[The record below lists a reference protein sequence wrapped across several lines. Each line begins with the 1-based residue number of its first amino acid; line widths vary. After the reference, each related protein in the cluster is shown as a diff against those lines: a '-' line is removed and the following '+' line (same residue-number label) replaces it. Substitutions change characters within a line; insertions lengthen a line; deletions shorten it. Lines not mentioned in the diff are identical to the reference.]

1 MLDLIILSLIFC
13 LLLVLLKKKVNV
25 GLSLIIASIS
35 LILFY
40 TFSFEK
46 IINSIH
52 KTISDPNTIKLFLS
66 LSLIRCLE
74 LVLRENNLLT
84 KIMNDLKELVRN
96 KKLIIIS
103 MPLVIGMLPSLG
115 GAYFSAPMVDE
126 TTKDTNMPQEEKA
139 FINYWFRHVWEP
151 ILPLYP
157 GILLASALSSIELR
171 TFILYNS
178 LVSIFMLIGGFSLS
192 MRRLDNPKTERQGQS
207 NLKSQLLALFQ
218 SFLPITAILIMVII
232 LNIELSYA
240 LALSVLILFLKY
252 NYNKEKIYGAI
263 KYGFSKEV
271 FVLIL
276 GIMFF
281 KVILE
286 DSGAVSSLSQYFNQ
300 QGLPLFPIL
309 IIIPF
314 IIGLLT
320 GITVAYVGSAFPL
333 LISLAGGI
341 SLNQMLLAFIAGY
354 AGVMLSPVYLCLIL
368 TREYF
373 KADISRFYRKYLYQ

>member
-1 MLDLIILSLIFC
+1 
-13 LLLVLLKKKVNV
+13 
-25 GLSLIIASIS
+25 
-35 LILFY
+35 
-40 TFSFEK
+40 
-46 IINSIH
+46 
-52 KTISDPNTIKLFLS
+52 
-66 LSLIRCLE
+66 
-74 LVLRENNLLT
+74 
-84 KIMNDLKELVRN
+84 
-96 KKLIIIS
+96 
-103 MPLVIGMLPSLG
+103 
-115 GAYFSAPMVDE
+115 
-126 TTKDTNMPQEEKA
+126 
-139 FINYWFRHVWEP
+139 
-151 ILPLYP
+151 
-157 GILLASALSSIELR
+157 
-171 TFILYNS
+171 
-178 LVSIFMLIGGFSLS
+178 MLIGGFSLS